1 MRIMEKLEGLGTA
14 LITPFDANG
23 KVDYK
28 ALARLLDTQ
37 LTGFVDY
44 IVVLGT
50 TGEAAT
56 LTPEEKK
63 EVRQFIVEHVK
74 LAALKRPNP
83 AMDDPDICAAIR
95 PVSIPLVL
103 GVGGNNTAA
112 VCAALAAIHDE
123 LLENYAAILSVCP
136 YYNKPNQEGLFRHF
150 CAVAEASPI
159 PVVLYNV
166 PGRTGVNLLPET
178 VMRIYEAHPDKICGI
193 KEASGN
199 VEQIKRLIKMS
210 TEYRVQNTD
219 PISPYSVSKAVCT
232 PSGKA
237 GLLVISGDDGIAC
250 ELMEAGA
257 AGLISVASNAFP
269 EDFYHIVHDKDAA
282 LQAKYAETIK
292 LLFAEGN
299 PVGIK
304 AVLSQKG
311 LITNS
316 LRLPLVPASEELQ
329 EKIIQ
334 ELGVI

>member
-1 MRIMEKLEGLGTA
+1 MKELRGLGTA
-14 LITPFDANG
+14 LITPFDADG
-23 KVDYK
+23 KVDYE

-56 LTPEEKK
+56 LTADEKK
-63 EVRQFIVEHVK
+63 EVRQFIVNYVK
-74 LAALKRPNP
+74 KKSQISNLKSQ
-83 AMDDPDICAAIR
+83 IL
-95 PVSIPLVL
+95 PLVL

-112 VCAALAAIHDE
+112 VCAELAAMRDE
-123 LLENYAAILSVCP
+123 LSENYAAILSVCP
-136 YYNKPNQEGLFRHF
+136 YYNKPNQEGLYQHF
-150 CAVAEASPI
+150 CKVAEASPI
-159 PVVLYNV
+159 PVILYNV

-178 VMRIYEAHPDKICGI
+178 VMRIYNAYPDKIAGI

-199 VEQIKRLIKMS
+199 VEQIKHLIDLS
-210 TEYRVQNTD
+210 ASETSGLSAQR
-219 PISPYSVSKAVCT
+219 SVLCQRS
-232 PSGKA
+232 

-269 EDFYHIVHDKDAA
+269 EDFWHIVHDKDAA
-282 LQAKYAETIK
+282 LQAKYAEMIK

-304 AVLSQKG
+304 AVLAQKG
-311 LITNS
+311 IIQNY
-316 LRLPLVPASEELQ
+316 LRLPLVPSSKELE
-329 EKIIQ
+329 EKIKK
-334 ELGVI
+334 ELA

>member
-1 MRIMEKLEGLGTA
+1 MIKGLGTA

-23 KVDYK
+23 KVDYE

-44 IVVLGT
+44 LVVLGT

-56 LTPEEKK
+56 LTTEEKK
-63 EVRQFIVEHVK
+63 EVRQFIVHYVHTHPVPSLEG
-74 LAALKRPNP
+74 RPGG
-83 AMDDPDICAAIR
+83 
-95 PVSIPLVL
+95 VIPLVL
-103 GVGGNNTAA
+103 GVGGNCTAV
-112 VCAALAAIHDE
+112 VCESLKTIDLTGFE
-123 LLENYAAILSVCP
+123 AILSVCP
-136 YYNKPNQEGLFRHF
+136 YYNKPNQEGLYQHF
-150 CAVAEASPI
+150 CKVAEASPI
-159 PVVLYNV
+159 PVILYNV

-178 VMRIYEAHPDKICGI
+178 VMRIYEAHPDKIVGI

-199 VEQIKRLIKMS
+199 IEQIKRLIKMS

-250 ELMEAGA
+250 EVMEAGG

-269 EDFYHIVHDKDAA
+269 EDFWHIVHDKDRA
-282 LQAKYAETIK
+282 LQTKYDEMVK

-304 AVLSQKG
+304 AVLTQKG
-311 LITNS
+311 IIQNY
-316 LRLPLVPASEELQ
+316 LRLPLVPASEELK
-329 EKIIQ
+329 ERIKGL
-334 ELGVI
+334 EVRG